1 MTSTTSLCHT
11 IQKQNPTLHHLSLL
25 LFADN
30 RRLAAEHTLEWFCQ
44 QDKPTRAAVLESA
57 QKHHVVVRALG
68 RLAQLALRNQDQEL
82 SDWAASAVASEQE
95 RAGTALG
102 FVDSICK
109 KLSEVGPVVVIKSLD
124 HWPDIGSDLDLF
136 IAAYDGMVVRTME
149 REFQAIVLERSW
161 GDRLAHKWNFQ
172 VPGLPFAVE
181 AHIGRLGQ
189 TGEHIALG
197 NRIAQHAREQNLG
210 GFTIPVPDPA
220 DSILLATLQRMYRHF
235 YFRLCD
241 MANAATLVE
250 VRKLDF
256 DYLRRSA
263 VAAAIWPG
271 AATYLRIAS
280 DYLAS
285 YRGVGLDLPA
295 PLRRDAQ
302 FGGEEL
308 SCSGAFIRIPIL
320 RRAAKLFTMQVTT
333 AAFRGDVPAVFRL
346 SLLPCLGAAAAIE
359 YRMTGSDKGIW

>member
-1 MTSTTSLCHT
+1 MTTTPSLCQT
-11 IQKQNPTLHHLSLL
+11 IQKQNPALHYLSLL

-30 RRLAAEHTLEWFCQ
+30 RRLASERTLEWFRQ
-44 QDKPTRAAVLESA
+44 QADAARATILELA
-57 QKHHVVVRALG
+57 QKHHVVVRALD
-68 RLAQLALRNQDQEL
+68 RLAQLAVENQDQEL
-82 SDWAASAVASEQE
+82 ADWAASAVASEQE
-95 RAGTALG
+95 RAAIALG
-102 FVDSICK
+102 FLDSICT
-109 KLSEVGPVVVIKSLD
+109 KLSEIGRVVVIKSLD

-136 IAAYDGMVVRTME
+136 VAAYDALVVRTME
-149 REFQAIVLERSW
+149 REFQAKVLERSW

-172 VPGLPFAVE
+172 IPGLPFAVE

-197 NRIAQHAREQNLG
+197 NRIAHHAREERIG
-210 GFTIPVPDPA
+210 GFAIPVPDPA

-256 DYLRRSA
+256 DYLQKSA
-263 VAAAIWPG
+263 VAAGIWPG
-271 AATYLRIAS
+271 VATYLRIAS
-280 DYLAS
+280 DYRSS
-285 YRGVGLDLPA
+285 YQGAGLDLPA
-295 PLRRDAQ
+295 PVWREAQ

-308 SCSGAFIRIPIL
+308 SCSGDFIRIPIL

-359 YRMTGSDKGIW
+359 YRITGSDKGIW